1 MVIKNTG
8 SYAERIAHDLPTVVA
23 AELWL
28 AAYAEELG
36 IEIYQERDGIFRE
49 A

>member
-1 MVIKNTG
+1 VIKSTG

-28 AAYAEELG
+28 AAYAQELG
-36 IEIYQERDGIFRE
+36 IEIYQESEGIFKE